1 MKNINHNESNSEN
14 VETGNHGVRPEYT
27 CNLLVSVIAHVSS
40 DLSNSNDSQDDT
52 SDATDAVQGIFDGA
66 FGEFAHCDVIES
78 FKNNGV
84 RSSAENGWKP
94 EKFENVNVIAE
105 IWEKVQITL
114 PFDPRGKLSLS
125 QQRYIHRNVIEFL
138 SDIIDAQYEAHIT
151 DAGVWLADDACEP
164 TVFLTGMFDVLEGRL
179 TERKLKRFTANAL
192 ASIPSE
198 LLGSD
203 KPE

>member
-1 MKNINHNESNSEN
+1 MKNNIQNDSSSEN
-14 VETGNHGVRPEYT
+14 VETGNHGMRPEYT

-40 DLSNSNDSQDDT
+40 DLSNTNESQDDT
-52 SDATDAVQGIFDGA
+52 GDDTDAVQGILDGA
-66 FGEFAHCDVIES
+66 FCEFAHCDVIES
-78 FKNNGV
+78 FKDNGV

-94 EKFENVNVIAE
+94 EKFESVNVIAE

-125 QQRYIHRNVIEFL
+125 QQRYIHRNVAEFL
-138 SDIIDAQYEAHIT
+138 SDSIDIEYEAQVS
-151 DAGVWLADDACEP
+151 DAGVWLADDAGKP

-179 TERKLKRFTANAL
+179 TERKLKRFTANAWAL
-192 ASIPSE
+192 IPSE